1 MEKFDVTVLGELLID
16 MTYAGKSQAGQTL
29 FEQNP
34 GGAVA
39 NVAVAVGRLGGK
51 TAFIGKVGRDMH
63 GVFLRRTMEKENVNT
78 ESLYA
83 DDGVFTTLAFVNLDE
98 NGDRSFS
105 FARKP
110 GADICLTK
118 EEVPVEVIK
127 NTKIFHTGS
136 LSLTDEPSRT
146 ASLFAL
152 SEAKKAGCILSYDPN
167 YRAPLWKREEKAVAE
182 MRSVLSF
189 MDIIKISD
197 SETELLTGEASPEEA
212 SRILLAGGIPV
223 VIVTLGKDGALVRIR
238 DGLIRTKAVSA
249 RVVDTTG
256 AGDSFMGGFL
266 WKVAESGKKPS
277 ALSLEEV
284 KEFADFASRVAGKCV
299 QKRGG
304 IPSMPYI
311 DEL

>member
-1 MEKFDVTVLGELLID
+1 MDKFDVTVLGELLID
-16 MTYAGKSQAGQTL
+16 MTYAGKSDAGQTL

-39 NVAVAVGRLGGK
+39 NVAVAVQRLGGR

-63 GVFLRRTMEKENVNT
+63 GDFLRETLEKEKVNT

-83 DDGVFTTLAFVNLDE
+83 DESVFTTLAFVNLDE
-98 NGDRSFS
+98 SGDRSFS

-118 EEVPVEVIK
+118 EEVPIDVIR

-136 LSLTDEPSRT
+136 LSLTDEPCRA
-146 ASLFAL
+146 ASLFATE
-152 SEAKKAGCILSYDPN
+152 EAKKAGCILSYDPN
-167 YRAPLWKREEKAVAE
+167 YRAPLWESEEKAVEE
-182 MRSVLSF
+182 MRSVLPF

-197 SETELLTGEASPEEA
+197 AETALLTGAESPEEA
-212 SRILLAGGIPV
+212 SRILLDGGIPV
-223 VIVTLGKDGALVRIR
+223 VIVTLGKDGAIVRTKE
-238 DGLIRTKAVSA
+238 GLIHTAA
-249 RVVDTTG
+249 RAENVTDTTG

-266 WKVAESGKKPS
+266 WKVAESGKHPS
-277 ALSLEEV
+277 ELSTEEV
-284 KEFADFASRVAGKCV
+284 KAFADFASRVAGKCV

-311 DEL
+311 EEV

>member
-1 MEKFDVTVLGELLID
+1 MANFDVTVLGELLID
-16 MTYAGKSQAGQTL
+16 MTYAGKSEAGQTL

-39 NVAVAVGRLGGK
+39 NVAVAVQRLGGK
-51 TAFIGKVGRDMH
+51 SAFIGKVGKDMH
-63 GVFLRRTMEKENVNT
+63 GAFLRETLEKEKINCEN
-78 ESLYA
+78 LYE
-83 DDGVFTTLAFVNLDE
+83 DDKVFTTLAFVNLDE

-118 EEVPVEVIK
+118 EEVPVDVIRD
-127 NTKIFHTGS
+127 TKIFHTGS
-136 LSLTDEPSRT
+136 RCLTEAPCKT
-146 ASLFAL
+146 ASPFAVA
-152 SEAKKAGCILSYDPN
+152 EAKKAGCILSYDPN
-167 YRAPLWKREEKAVAE
+167 YRAPLWESEEKAVME

-197 SETELLTGEASPEEA
+197 TETALLTGSESPEEA
-212 SRILLAGGIPV
+212 SSILLAGGIPV
-223 VIVTLGKDGALVRIR
+223 VIVTLGKDGAIVRTK
-238 DGLIRTKAVSA
+238 DGLIRTAAVSEN
-249 RVVDTTG
+249 VVDTTG

-277 ALSLEEV
+277 ELSLEEV

-299 QKRGG
+299 KKRGG
-304 IPSMPYI
+304 IPSMPFI
-311 DEL
+311 NEL